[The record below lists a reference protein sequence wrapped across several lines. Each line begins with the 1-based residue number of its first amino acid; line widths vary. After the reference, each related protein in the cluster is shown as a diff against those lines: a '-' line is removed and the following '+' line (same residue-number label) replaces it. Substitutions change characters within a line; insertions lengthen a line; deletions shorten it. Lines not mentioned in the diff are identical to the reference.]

1 MMGWGEAVQW
11 YSYFPYKK
19 GNMSIDSGA
28 FSPPAFSQR
37 IFMHLPEWCKVALKY
52 QAIFICFLVCVHL
65 E

>member
-1 MMGWGEAVQW
+1 MMMGWGEVVQW

-37 IFMHLPEWCKVALKY
+37 IFMHLPE
-52 QAIFICFLVCVHL
+52 
-65 E
+65 